1 MGHYDDKPRRPWG
14 QTWRDQWPHNI
25 RGSKA
30 DVVIL
35 DDYAENLGDALNTH
49 MADSYKQSALDK
61 LFGVK

>member
-1 MGHYDDKPRRPWG
+1 MGHYDDDPWVNYKN
-14 QTWRDQWPHNI
+14 QSHHI
-25 RGSKA
+25 RGRSA

-35 DDYAENLGDALNTH
+35 DDYTENLGVALNTH

>member
-1 MGHYDDKPRRPWG
+1 MQNRGLRGH
-14 QTWRDQWPHNI
+14 
-25 RGSKA
+25 KA

-35 DDYAENLGDALNTH
+35 DDYAENLGDALNNH

>member
-1 MGHYDDKPRRPWG
+1 MGHYDDEPRRPWG

-35 DDYAENLGDALNTH
+35 DEYTENLGDALNNH
-49 MADSYKQSALDK
+49 MADSYKQTALDK

>member
-1 MGHYDDKPRRPWG
+1 MGDYDDEPRRRWG

-25 RGSKA
+25 RGKSA

-35 DDYAENLGDALNTH
+35 DEYTENLGDALNNH
-49 MADSYKQSALDK
+49 MAEKYKQSALDK